1 VFRLECPDGTVV
13 LPITGATISENR
25 NVIAEQALQMG
36 AEWVFYLDDDHIHTP
51 TVLNSLLSRGKDVI
65 GPLYL
70 QREWPFAPIVY
81 DRENQDGSVYQRLLR
96 PFDSGLVLVKAI
108 GAGGM
113 FVQKKVFENLEKPWW
128 RLGQIKSDLWGD
140 DIDFCRRVR
149 LAGFEVWCDLDSKIG
164 HITTAEIW
172 PVKDEKGN
180 WLTTIVIGGKAI
192 VTLPA
197 AHHVLDPGQ
206 PRIG

>member
-1 VFRLECPDGTVV
+1 
-13 LPITGATISENR
+13 
-25 NVIAEQALQMG
+25 MG

-51 TVLNSLLSRGKDVI
+51 PILNSLLAREKDVI

-81 DRENQDGSVYQRLLR
+81 DRENPDGAVYQRLLR
-96 PFDSGLVLVKAI
+96 PFDSGLISVKAI
-108 GAGGM
+108 GAGGLL
-113 FVQKKVFENLEKPWW
+113 VRRKVFETLEKPWW
-128 RLGQIKSDLWGD
+128 RLGQVRSDLWGD

-149 LAGFEVWCDLDSKIG
+149 QAGFEVWCDLDNKMG

-180 WLTTIVIGGKAI
+180 WLTTIVIAGKAI

-206 PRIG
+206 GLVK